1 MSDAAVVE
9 ALVSSPA
16 VRELLRS
23 GAERGEVTAEE
34 LFAAL
39 PEVAQPSVDELGA
52 IFELF
57 ESRGVRVSE
66 TAEVEVAAHGGVGD
80 QQMDLADDDGGP
92 WRFAGAPEHPA
103 VAAQR
108 AGSAATDV
116 GASEAGTSSR
126 DALVS
131 DPTGDP
137 NVDGEDDDPALR
149 NGRRSEGDSDD
160 DAGDPSAPDL
170 AARARDRRSERRSRR
185 ERTLAP
191 ISAVDP
197 TRVYLH
203 EIGRR
208 ELLTADDEKR
218 LAKALEAGMQAQ
230 QRIQDAELGE
240 EDLTA
245 VEKRMLRGLVSEGED
260 ARTELIE
267 ANLRLVVSI
276 AKRYVGSSGLAL
288 LDLVQEGNFGLM
300 RAVQKFDYRRGF
312 KFSTYATWWIRQS
325 ITRAIADQART
336 IRIPVHMVE
345 TINKVVRTER
355 EMTQDLGRD
364 PTVEEL
370 AEELGMSVER
380 LMEIRQLGQ
389 DPISLERTVRAD
401 DDTEFGD
408 FLADRN
414 AESPAE
420 IAARHLLTGAVN
432 DALDGLDERERE
444 IVRMRFGLEDGEIHT
459 LEDVG
464 ERFGVTRERIRQIEA
479 RTLAKLRQP
488 GASSQLRE
496 YLDGY

>member
-1 MSDAAVVE
+1 
-9 ALVSSPA
+9 
-16 VRELLRS
+16 
-23 GAERGEVTAEE
+23 
-34 LFAAL
+34 
-39 PEVAQPSVDELGA
+39 VDELGA

-57 ESRGVRVSE
+57 ESRGVRVLE
-66 TAEVEVAAHGGVGD
+66 TAEEDMAGQSDGD
-80 QQMDLADDDGGP
+80 EDLLGDDLDGEFDDGVSDASPLGSQDPDDTVASAFDVADSDPENGTGRDREGERGRSDSTGP
-92 WRFAGAPEHPA
+92 DGVAGAVTGSTLDE
-103 VAAQR
+103 AASR
-108 AGSAATDV
+108 AK
-116 GASEAGTSSR
+116 E
-126 DALVS
+126 
-131 DPTGDP
+131 
-137 NVDGEDDDPALR
+137 
-149 NGRRSEGDSDD
+149 
-160 DAGDPSAPDL
+160 
-170 AARARDRRSERRSRR
+170 RRSERRSRR
-185 ERTLAP
+185 ERSLAP

-208 ELLTADDEKR
+208 NLLTADDEKR
-218 LAKALEAGMQAQ
+218 LAKALEVGVQAQ
-230 QRIQDAELGE
+230 QRLQAAQLGE
-240 EDLTA
+240 EPLSA
-245 VEKRMLRGLVSEGED
+245 IEKRVLRGLVRQGED

-267 ANLRLVVSI
+267 SNLRLVVSI

-355 EMTQDLGRD
+355 EMTQDLGRE
-364 PTVEEL
+364 PTAEEL

-401 DDTEFGD
+401 DETEFGD

-414 AESPAE
+414 AESPSE
-420 IAARHLLTGAVN
+420 IASRHLLTGAVN

-488 GASSQLRE
+488 GASSQLRA

>member
-1 MSDAAVVE
+1 MSDADVVE

-16 VRELLRS
+16 VRDLLRS
-23 GAERGEVTAEE
+23 GVRRGEVTTEE

-39 PEVAQPSVDELGA
+39 PDVAQPSVDELGA

-57 ESRGVRVSE
+57 ESRGVQVLE
-66 TAEVEVAAHGGVGD
+66 TAEEDMAGQSDGDEGLLGDDLDDDFDDGAGEASGLGSDDEDDASASALADSAPDGAAGRSGESDEEVGSNEPAGVGGD
-80 QQMDLADDDGGP
+80 VRGSA
-92 WRFAGAPEHPA
+92 FAGAA
-103 VAAQR
+103 SR
-108 AGSAATDV
+108 AK
-116 GASEAGTSSR
+116 E
-126 DALVS
+126 
-131 DPTGDP
+131 
-137 NVDGEDDDPALR
+137 
-149 NGRRSEGDSDD
+149 
-160 DAGDPSAPDL
+160 
-170 AARARDRRSERRSRR
+170 RRSERRSRR
-185 ERTLAP
+185 ERSLAP

-197 TRVYLH
+197 PRVYLH

-208 ELLTADDEKR
+208 NLLTADDEKR
-218 LAKALEAGMQAQ
+218 LAKALEVGVQAQ
-230 QRIQDAELGE
+230 QRLQAAQLGE
-240 EDLTA
+240 EPLSA
-245 VEKRMLRGLVSEGED
+245 IEKRVLRGLVRQGED

-267 ANLRLVVSI
+267 SNLRLVVSI

-355 EMTQDLGRD
+355 EMTQDLGRE
-364 PTVEEL
+364 PTAEEL

-401 DDTEFGD
+401 DETEFGD

-414 AESPAE
+414 AESPSE
-420 IAARHLLTGAVN
+420 IASRHLLTGAVN

-488 GASSQLRE
+488 GASSQLRA